1 MRWVDPEF
9 AADRVLREAGSPRLP
24 NGIAIDVER
33 IIRNNRD
40 IDVAVI
46 PDLRVGDQDLAGLY
60 SPAHKVVMVE
70 AKDKLPRRRF
80 TLGHELGHIEIH
92 HNIPTMQP
100 LFELDAE
107 KASYRCTAADL
118 AGTVADARRR
128 TRETVANRFA
138 AALLMP
144 SGLVREVWAKTK
156 NVEET
161 ASALVVSVQA
171 MQIRLEQL
179 RGKRT

>member
-1 MRWVDPEF
+1 VGWVNPESE
-9 AADRVLREAGSPRLP
+9 ADRVLFETGSPRLP

-33 IIRNNRD
+33 IIRNNCD
-40 IDVAVI
+40 IDVAVV
-46 PDLRVGDQDLAGLY
+46 PDLSIDGQDLAGLY
-60 SPAHKVVMVE
+60 SPTHKVVMVE

-92 HNIPTMQP
+92 HNTPAMQP
-100 LFELDAE
+100 LFELDPE
-107 KASYRCTAADL
+107 KTSYRCTASDL

-128 TRETVANRFA
+128 TRETIANRFA

-144 SGLVREVWAKTK
+144 KGLVQEVWAKTRD
-156 NVEET
+156 VEET

-179 RGKRT
+179 GAKR